1 MSSPGGDPRPTSRG
15 LLLVLS
21 GPSGSGKSTLV
32 RRLLEPGDLPVS
44 FSVSATSRPPR
55 PGEVPGEDYIFLSR
69 DEFLAMRERGEFLES
84 AAVHENL
91 YGTPRQPVEEAIG
104 RGEWVLLEIDVQG
117 HQQVK
122 DLMPEAISFFI
133 RASDLSV
140 YEDRLRGR
148 NTESEAEIALRM
160 DNVRAELSRAVE
172 YDFQIVNED
181 IEQAIRM
188 WRTLLAG
195 IQSLRGH

>member
-1 MSSPGGDPRPTSRG
+1 MQ
-15 LLLVLS
+15 
-21 GPSGSGKSTLV
+21 
-32 RRLLEPGDLPVS
+32 E
-44 FSVSATSRPPR
+44 
-55 PGEVPGEDYIFLSR
+55 R
-69 DEFLAMRERGEFLES
+69 DEFLES
-84 AAVHENL
+84 AGVHDNL
-91 YGTPRQPVEEAIG
+91 YGTPKQPVEEAIG

-117 HQQVK
+117 QQQVK
-122 DLMPEAISFFI
+122 RLMPEAVSFFV
-133 RASDLSV
+133 RASSLEV

-160 DNVRAELSRAVE
+160 DAVRRELAHAVE

-195 IQSLRGH
+195 LKTLKGL

>member
-1 MSSPGGDPRPTSRG
+1 MTSPAAERPPTAPG
-15 LLLVLS
+15 LLLVVS

-32 RRLLEPGDLPVS
+32 HRLLDSCEWPIS

-69 DEFLAMRERGEFLES
+69 EEFLAMQGRDEFLES
-84 AAVHENL
+84 AAVHDNL
-91 YGTPRQPVEEAIG
+91 YGTPKQPVEEAIG

-117 HQQVK
+117 QQQVK
-122 DLMPEAISFFI
+122 RLMPEAISFFI
-133 RASDLSV
+133 RASSLGE

-160 DNVRAELSRAVE
+160 DAVRRELAHAVE

-181 IEQAIRM
+181 VEQAIRM

-195 IQSLRGH
+195 LKTLKGL